1 MDRLEYLVDQHVREF
16 DLQLRHVDHLL
27 ASVRKAAV
35 DNGTPAATGEL
46 LRRIEAHREAV
57 AQEFGHFRRAPPQ
70 DLEQAL
76 HLGQRLKAALESMG
90 LELEKTLAAVLD
102 QRGL

>member
-16 DLQLRHVDHLL
+16 DLHLRHVDHLL
-27 ASVRKAAV
+27 ASVRKASV
-35 DNGTPAATGEL
+35 DNGAPPATGEL
-46 LRRIEAHREAV
+46 LRRIEAHRAAL
-57 AQEFGHFRRAPPQ
+57 AQEFGHFRRAPPE

-76 HLGQRLKAALESMG
+76 TLGQRLSSALESLG
-90 LELEKTLAAVLD
+90 HELEKTLAAVLD